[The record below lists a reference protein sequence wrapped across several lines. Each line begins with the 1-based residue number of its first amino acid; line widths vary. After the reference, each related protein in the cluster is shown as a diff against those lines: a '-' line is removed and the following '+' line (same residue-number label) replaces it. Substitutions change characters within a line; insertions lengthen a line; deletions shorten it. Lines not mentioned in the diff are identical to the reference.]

1 MPMKSALPR
10 SVRSTAMSLLI
21 VAAAACKSTTDTPVP
36 ARLTIVQ
43 GALQQ
48 AAVGSALPTPIVLRV
63 TGTDGAPVPQIPVSL
78 TVTAGGGTVDPASAI
93 SDANGEVKAKWTLG
107 PLTVAQALSA
117 SVPGLEPISVPAV
130 GILPSD
136 IVIAQGNNQSAKAS
150 AALPVQL
157 ILRVTGGNNVPM
169 PNQTVAFT
177 IASGGGSISPASAVT
192 NALGEVTVRWTLG
205 PVVGAQT
212 ATATAGTVG
221 PVTINATAN

>member
-1 MPMKSALPR
+1 MPIVSVLSRSAR
-10 SVRSTAMSLLI
+10 YAVWSLLL
-21 VAAAACKSTTDTPVP
+21 VSGTACKTATDAPTP
-36 ARLTIVQ
+36 ARIAIVQ

-48 AAVGSALPTPIVLRV
+48 GAVGAQLPTQIVLRV
-63 TGTDGAPVPQIPVSL
+63 IGTDGAPLPQIPVSL
-78 TVTAGGGTVDPASAI
+78 AVTAGGGTVDPPSAT

-107 PLTVAQALSA
+107 PLSVAQSLSA

-130 GILPSD
+130 GILPTD
-136 IVIAQGNNQSAKAS
+136 ITIAQGNNQTAKPS
-150 AALPVQL
+150 TALPVQL

-177 IASGGGSISPASAVT
+177 ITSGGGSIAPASAVT

-205 PVVGAQT
+205 PSLGAQL

-221 PVTINATAN
+221 PITISATAN